1 MLKTQ
6 TRFEKDDEGSNMM
19 PQVGWWKIKGS
30 FSGRRRVRRQRGI
43 CGDFNLED
51 LLTQSLKMFIKVFIK
66 IAFAYV
72 HTYRIS
78 LYGS

>member
-43 CGDFNLED
+43 CGDFVVLMH
-51 LLTQSLKMFIKVFIK
+51 LPVKSIGGVHRGRV
-66 IAFAYV
+66 ACAY
-72 HTYRIS
+72 S
-78 LYGS
+78 